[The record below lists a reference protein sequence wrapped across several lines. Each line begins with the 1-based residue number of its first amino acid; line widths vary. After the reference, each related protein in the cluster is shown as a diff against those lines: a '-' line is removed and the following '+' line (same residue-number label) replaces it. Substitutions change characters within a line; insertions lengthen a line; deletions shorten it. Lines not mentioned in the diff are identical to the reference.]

1 MTAIALVVLISV
13 VAVSVWA
20 FWRRPGQL
28 AGEDF
33 VHVWSFSPWGK
44 QFMVDFW
51 GLEIML
57 ALWMVSHAIAHDS
70 LGLAAGCI
78 VLMPVFGAMPAAAYW
93 LLVVGT

>member
-13 VAVSVWA
+13 AAISVWA
-20 FWRRPGQL
+20 FRLRPGNF

-33 VHVWSFSPWGK
+33 VHVWSFSAWGK

-57 ALWMVSHAIAHDS
+57 ALWMVSHALAHDS
-70 LGLAAGCI
+70 LVLAVGCI
-78 VLMPVFGAMPAAAYW
+78 VLMPVFGAMPAAVYW
-93 LLVVGT
+93 LIGV